1 MAGLNKVKKQLKSVK
16 STKKLTNAMALVAT
30 SKLQKQKGAL
40 DRNEIFAE
48 EFRKV
53 LLTILSER
61 SFEIKDSIYF
71 KNVDVSNPLHIIIT
85 SNSGLC
91 GSYNIDLLKYVKK
104 TIGRDDPIFSIGTY
118 GTKWLMDNNYMVV
131 KKFDDLDVL
140 KPSVIN
146 RLIDNILRLYREGE
160 INSIDIIYTQ
170 YVNTLTYVPSIYRLL
185 PLEIPDEYEKRDVIF
200 EPDSQTVL
208 EKFIPMYVSSIVYT
222 TFLESKTSENASR
235 RSAMD
240 SANKN
245 AEELIDTLM
254 LNYNQQRQAA
264 ITQEVTEIT
273 AGANSL

>member
-30 SKLQKQKGAL
+30 SKLQKQKSIL
-40 DRNEIFAE
+40 DKNEIFAE

-53 LLTILSER
+53 LLTILSDRGYEV
-61 SFEIKDSIYF
+61 EDSIYF
-71 KNVDVSNPLHIIIT
+71 KNPDVINPLHIVIT

-91 GSYNIDLLKYVKK
+91 GAYNLELLKYVKNHIDK
-104 TIGRDDPIFSIGTY
+104 DDPIFSIGMY

-146 RLIDNILRLYREGE
+146 RLIDNILRLYKEGE
-160 INSIDIIYTQ
+160 INSIDIVYTQ

-185 PLEIPDEYEKRDVIF
+185 PLEIPKEYDKRDIIF
-200 EPDSQTVL
+200 EPDSLTVL
-208 EKFIPMYVSSIVYT
+208 DRFIPMYVSSIVYT

-245 AEELIDTLM
+245 AEELIDVLM